1 MEITV
6 PVVVRLVVLA
16 GILFFSSSAV
26 ANTNNGTVITYA
38 QLATTTNNSV
48 FIDNGPNTDKPPA
61 FLDAF
66 WTNNLSANSSV
77 PSNNIAKTEVGPGD
91 GVATLAVVLVNRGRS
106 DLTGVTGYLN
116 LPAGFKPLPGKNNG
130 T

>member
-6 PVVVRLVVLA
+6 PVVVRSVVLA

-38 QLATTTNNSV
+38 QLATNNNNNNNSV

-66 WTNNLSANSSV
+66 CTNNLSTNSSV
-77 PSNNIAKTEVGPGD
+77 PNNNVVKTEVGPGD
-91 GVATLAVVLVNRGRS
+91 GASTLAVVLVNRGRS
-106 DLTGVTGYLN
+106 DITG
-116 LPAGFKPLPGKNNG
+116 
-130 T
+130 

>member
-1 MEITV
+1 MLL
-6 PVVVRLVVLA
+6 PP
-16 GILFFSSSAV
+16 
-26 ANTNNGTVITYA
+26 YA
-38 QLATTTNNSV
+38 QSANNNNPV
-48 FIDNGPNTDKPPA
+48 FLENGPNTDKPPA

-106 DLTGVTGYLN
+106 ESYRSHW
-116 LPAGFKPLPGKNNG
+116 LPKPSRRVSSHSQERIMELLSL
-130 T
+130 